1 MNKLYFHNS
10 LLVSI
15 IVQLLIGGIDIFA
28 LSIKIPTALKVIR
41 QLLKVELGVQTIEVL
56 FYIWLFFNV
65 HKETNVTPK
74 RYLDWFITTPTMLVT
89 LIVYLI
95 YVKNKEIGGTE
106 NLDFLSIVIEN
117 KGVITKVLLLNW
129 LMLLYG
135 YLTEIKV
142 LPTVIGVTLGFIPF
156 LLYYYLIYKN
166 YANMSKEGW
175 KIFMYFFIFW
185 SLYGVVAY
193 MSYYARNMFYNILDL
208 FAKNFLGLFLSYL
221 LIFKKV

>member
-41 QLLKVELGVQTIEVL
+41 QLLKVELGVQAIEVL

-95 YVKNKEIGGTE
+95 YIKNKEKGGTE

-117 KGVITKVLLLNW
+117 KGVIIKILLLNW
-129 LMLLYG
+129 IMLFYG
-135 YLTEIKV
+135 YLTEIKI
-142 LPTVIGVTLGFIPF
+142 LPTVIGVTIGFIPF
-156 LLYYYLIYKN
+156 LLYFYLIYKN
-166 YANMSKEGW
+166 YAKISQEGW

>member
-41 QLLKVELGVQTIEVL
+41 QLLKVELGVQAIEVL

-95 YVKNKEIGGTE
+95 YIKNKEKGGRE

-166 YANMSKEGW
+166 YANKSQEGW

>member
-1 MNKLYFHNS
+1 
-10 LLVSI
+10 
-15 IVQLLIGGIDIFA
+15 
-28 LSIKIPTALKVIR
+28 
-41 QLLKVELGVQTIEVL
+41 
-56 FYIWLFFNV
+56 
-65 HKETNVTPK
+65 
-74 RYLDWFITTPTMLVT
+74 MLVT

-95 YVKNKEIGGTE
+95 YVKNKEIGGRE

-166 YANMSKEGW
+166 YANMSQEGW

>member
-28 LSIKIPTALKVIR
+28 LSIKIPTALTVIR

-166 YANMSKEGW
+166 YANMSQEGW

-221 LIFKKV
+221 LIFKRV

>member
-95 YVKNKEIGGTE
+95 YVKNKEIGGRE

>member
-28 LSIKIPTALKVIR
+28 LSIKIPTALTVIR

-95 YVKNKEIGGTE
+95 YVKNKEIRGTE

-166 YANMSKEGW
+166 YANMSQEGW

>member
-95 YVKNKEIGGTE
+95 YLKHKEIGGTE

>member
-41 QLLKVELGVQTIEVL
+41 QLLKVELGVQAIEVL

-95 YVKNKEIGGTE
+95 YIKNKEKGGRE

-166 YANMSKEGW
+166 YAKMSQEGW